1 MSFAN
6 PLARQIILGAPKG
19 AQAVEAGGVPGQ
31 VTLTITANEPGTM
44 HLDTLVISAGA
55 TTKQNAPFSLVE
67 AFTVSSAL
75 VYGSI
80 ELVRGRNSPNVP
92 AGAFAGYRG
101 TNQITWGDWPV
112 QAGDTFAVTLD
123 NNIANALASDCT
135 LSCAFSPTNQR
146 MGVLQPGGP
155 CTYAGSPLSDTAVG
169 AADKCTI
176 TFDEAGVFSL
186 ASLQLIAGFDL
197 EASGA
202 AGEGQFVDA
211 ASNILITDIELPT
224 GNKLLVGN
232 GTNAPVMSGESF
244 AAAHRSYS
252 WAQLGSIAVSSS
264 DTVAI
269 SYTNANASHAATVS
283 VGGRVYPLNPTRPIG
298 KR

>member
-1 MSFAN
+1 MALSN
-6 PLARQIILGAPKG
+6 PLARQILLGAPKG
-19 AQAVEAGGVPGQ
+19 AMSAEAGGTPGQ
-31 VTLTITANEPGTM
+31 VKLTITANEPGTM
-44 HLDTLVISAGA
+44 HLDTMVLSAGA
-55 TTKQNAPFSLVE
+55 GAAQNAPFTLID

-92 AGAFAGYRG
+92 AGAFSGYRG

-123 NNIANALASDCT
+123 NNIAEANASDCT

-155 CTYAGSPLSDTAVG
+155 CTYAGSPLSDTA
-169 AADKCTI
+169 ASADGSCVI

-186 ASLQLIAGFDL
+186 SSLQMVAGLNLTAD
-197 EASGA
+197 AA
-202 AGEGQFVDA
+202 AGVGQFIDG
-211 ASNILITDIELPT
+211 ASTILITDIELPT

-252 WAQLGSIAVSSS
+252 WAELGSIAVSSS
-264 DTVAI
+264 DTITV
-269 SYTNANASHAATVS
+269 SYSNINSSAAATVS
-283 VGGRVYPLNPTRPIG
+283 IGGRFYPLNPTRPIG